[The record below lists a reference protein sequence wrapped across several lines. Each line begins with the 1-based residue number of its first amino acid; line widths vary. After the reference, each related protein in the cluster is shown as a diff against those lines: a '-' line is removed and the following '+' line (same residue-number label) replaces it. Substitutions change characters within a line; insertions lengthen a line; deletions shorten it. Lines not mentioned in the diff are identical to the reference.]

1 MNNQR
6 PQAILRFR
14 SDISDSEKAR
24 RLSEFIDAMRSVHT
38 SLSMSDSVPIV
49 LCAARTTLAA
59 TYLLFNGRAFS
70 HGHITKLLTLEDIE
84 WTMSGTLEAEFY
96 GEVDNKGVASRLTE
110 LYERMLVIR
119 DYTCW
124 ITEAGIDVMDS
135 LMKSELGETFK
146 MPDFITEFMEEAV

>member
-1 MNNQR
+1 MNNQL
-6 PQAILRFR
+6 PQTILRFR
-14 SDISDSEKAR
+14 SDISDSEKAK
-24 RLSEFIDAMRSVHT
+24 RLSEFIDTMRTVHT

-70 HGHITKLLTLEDIE
+70 HGHVTKILTLEDIE

-96 GEVDNKGVASRLTE
+96 GEIDSKDVASRLTE

-135 LMKSELGETFK
+135 LMRRELGEAFK
-146 MPDFITEFMEEAV
+146 MPDFVTEFMEEAA

>member
-1 MNNQR
+1 MTNQH
-6 PQAILRFR
+6 PKPVLRFR
-14 SDISDSEKAR
+14 NDTSDSEKAR
-24 RLSEFIDAMRSVHT
+24 RLSEFLDAMRSVHT

-96 GEVDNKGVASRLTE
+96 GEVDSKGVASRLTE

-124 ITEAGIDVMDS
+124 ITEAGIDVMDN

-146 MPDFITEFMEEAV
+146 MPDFVTEFMEEAV